1 MEATGKPFNCR
12 NHIRNC
18 IGGDGLCRRR
28 PKDKAVMRIIPLCI
42 FLFVFSVGSSS
53 VPQQDVTSGTWLL
66 GSCQITVKA
75 TDDRTFQ
82 ENDLESFRDGFCR
95 GMIEGVSKA
104 SPRVCLYDVTY
115 AQEVR
120 IVLKYLQ
127 DHPEEIHQR
136 NTILVDKALSKA
148 FPCHENDI
156 EEWWF

>member
-1 MEATGKPFNCR
+1 MEARGKPFDCR
-12 NHIRNC
+12 NRIRNC
-18 IGGDGLCRRR
+18 IGDDGLGCR
-28 PKDKAVMRIIPLCI
+28 PKDKSVMRTIPLCI
-42 FLFVFSVGSSS
+42 FLFVFSGGSSS
-53 VPQQDVTSGTWLL
+53 VPQQDVTTGTWLL

-104 SPRVCLYDVTY
+104 SPRVCLDDVTY

-136 NTILVDKALSKA
+136 NAILVDKALSRA
-148 FPCHENDI
+148 FPCHDNDN
-156 EEWWF
+156 EWWF